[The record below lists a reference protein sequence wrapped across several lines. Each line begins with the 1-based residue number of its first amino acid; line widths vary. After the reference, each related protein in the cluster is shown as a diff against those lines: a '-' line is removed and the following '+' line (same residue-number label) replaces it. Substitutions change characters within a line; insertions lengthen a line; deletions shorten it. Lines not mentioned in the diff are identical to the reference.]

1 MQTKTEEV
9 LFDIFNEFMIVLD
22 HYERFDE
29 HDLVKYM
36 ENVSAM
42 FKTLDPDVLAR
53 YKAYL
58 KTRIDRENTRSA
70 SERVS
75 TLKGLADVVE

>member
-1 MQTKTEEV
+1 
-9 LFDIFNEFMIVLD
+9 MIVLD
-22 HYERFDE
+22 HYELFDE
-29 HDLVKYM
+29 HYLVKYM